1 MAAVVICYARDGEAI
16 AGRLAGALAAE
27 GFRIWTEEE
36 AGAPITDR
44 VDEVQAA
51 VVVWSAAARLSD
63 WTRAE
68 ANYAR
73 GQKKLVQVSIDR
85 DPPPLPFD
93 AKAVTSLADWSGEI
107 EHSGWQKV
115 KAEVRALAPAAR
127 AAMAAPAMAA
137 PAHPPRRRPPPPPSR
152 RGGLGLALV
161 LIALAA
167 SLAAFFWMRS
177 GPPFGRPPAPVPL
190 PKAVTEPPIP
200 ELPELFPPPADV
212 HNGNEVAPVLEEEPP
227 VEPAAE
233 PPPEPREE
241 TLRAPRPAPRPSG
254 PRINR
259 RNSEN
264 MRLFCERAGRGTAQ
278 CRTFQRQLRNQQ
290 R

>member
-16 AGRLAGALAAE
+16 ASRLAGALAAE
-27 GFRIWTEEE
+27 GFRIWTEEG

-93 AKAVTSLADWSGEI
+93 AKSATSLADWSGEAD
-107 EHSGWQKV
+107 HSGWQKV
-115 KAEVRALAPAAR
+115 KAEVMALAPVPR
-127 AAMAAPAMAA
+127 PAMAAPAVAA
-137 PAHPPRRRPPPPPSR
+137 PAHPPRRRPPPPPR
-152 RGGLGLALV
+152 RRRGLGLALV

-167 SLAAFFWMRS
+167 ALAAFFWMRS
-177 GPPFGRPPAPVPL
+177 GPPFGRQPAPIPL
-190 PKAVTEPPIP
+190 PKAATEPQIR
-200 ELPELFPPPADV
+200 ELPELFPPPEDAPA
-212 HNGNEVAPVLEEEPP
+212 GNEVAPVLEEEPP

-233 PPPEPREE
+233 PPAEARPE
-241 TLRAPRPAPRPSG
+241 TRPEARPVPRPSG

-278 CRTFQRQLRNQQ
+278 CRAFQRQLRNQQ